1 MKRFLITT
9 ALAVAALT
17 ASAQDNYK
25 FTIKAGAGL
34 ASVTVVDPSL
44 LP

>member
-9 ALAVAALT
+9 ALAAAALT
-17 ASAQDNYK
+17 ASAQDDYK

-34 ASVTVVDPSL
+34 ASVVGTIIDNP
-44 LP
+44 